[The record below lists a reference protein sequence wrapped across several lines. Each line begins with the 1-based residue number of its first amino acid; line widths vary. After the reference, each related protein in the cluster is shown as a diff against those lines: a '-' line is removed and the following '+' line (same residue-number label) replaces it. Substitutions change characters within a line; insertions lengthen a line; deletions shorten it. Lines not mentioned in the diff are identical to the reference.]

1 MLYYTIISENFRTKK
16 MPFSV
21 KKKMYS
27 LLGKVTQKYIN
38 KYIYIYGWDGR
49 EMSFTSKTI

>member
-1 MLYYTIISENFRTKK
+1 

-38 KYIYIYGWDGR
+38 KYIYIYMGGMEER
-49 EMSFTSKTI
+49 CHSQAKPYECRTV